1 MSRASHVGKNKFE
14 KQYYNRVIHEQDYD
28 PTIDDSLEFSDS
40 DKGDDEVKITRNQE
54 LQRVSGWVKAGEFIK
69 ENWMKFVV
77 SAIACLLLFFVF
89 NFNRDIGKLEGRFDS
104 IEKNSTD
111 MKSSINAIYEGISS
125 VLQRTG
131 IIETKIQYIEKDI
144 DGVRDDVD
152 EIKK

>member
-144 DGVRDDVD
+144 DEVRDDVD